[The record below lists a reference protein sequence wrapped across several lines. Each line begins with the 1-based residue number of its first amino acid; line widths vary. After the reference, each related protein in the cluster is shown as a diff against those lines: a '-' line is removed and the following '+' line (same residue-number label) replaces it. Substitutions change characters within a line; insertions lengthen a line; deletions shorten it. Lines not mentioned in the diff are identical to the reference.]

1 MKNLAAC
8 ENEMSRLNLR
18 KIFALILISA
28 VTGLPVSAQSA
39 AHRAG
44 APGRGGKSAPATR
57 ERPGVAAFRARVEKI
72 LAAADVNRGYWGMLV
87 EDADSGEV
95 LYSLNADRYFLPASN
110 AKLFTAALTLATL
123 GTDYCFHTTV
133 ESRSA
138 LSGDGV
144 LAGDVVLVGRGDPNL
159 SNRVFPFAKKAERD
173 GPPEKIL
180 AEMADAVVARG
191 VKKITGDVVGDD
203 SYFAGGAYPSGW
215 AIDDMLWSY
224 GVPVSALEVND
235 GVFFLE
241 LQAGDAAGAP
251 ATYTISPS
259 TSVYQIRNEVVTG
272 PKGSPQ
278 KLSASRDPGSTLI
291 IVSGSMP
298 VGAQP
303 HSMGIA
309 IDRPAEFAAA
319 VLKSLLEARGVVIE
333 GHVRAQHT
341 GDLGAWYKAD
351 GSAEM
356 SDIESHACGSA
367 AGFFSIIS
375 AAPIPPWPQGFAQHV
390 SPPLPDALRVM
401 AKISQNLH
409 AEMFLRAAARQKTGD
424 PSAEAALQF
433 EQDFRVSIGLKE
445 DDVVMTDAS
454 GLSRKDMVSPQSEV
468 SLLRWVT
475 EQPWAAT
482 YRSVLPVAGE
492 DGTLMDRMKGTPA
505 AGNVWA
511 KTGSLTH
518 VDSLAGYA
526 TSGRGAHL
534 VFSFIGNNNNLK
546 PKAAT
551 DVLDALTVA
560 MVEELGLRRAAAHK

>member
-1 MKNLAAC
+1 
-8 ENEMSRLNLR
+8 MSRLNSR
-18 KIFALILISA
+18 KIFALILIAA
-28 VTGLPVSAQSA
+28 VIVSPVGAQKA
-39 AHRAG
+39 AHRAT
-44 APGRGGKSAPATR
+44 APARSGRSAPATR
-57 ERPGVAAFRARVEKI
+57 ERPGVAAFRAKVEKI
-72 LAAADVNRGYWGMLV
+72 LGATDVNRGYWGMLV

-123 GTDYCFHTTV
+123 GSDYCFHTTV
-133 ESRSA
+133 ESRARADSE
-138 LSGDGV
+138 GV
-144 LAGDVVLVGRGDPNL
+144 LAGDLVLVGRGDPNL

-180 AEMADAVVARG
+180 AELADAVAARG
-191 VKKITGDVVGDD
+191 VKKITGDVIGDD

-251 ATYTISPS
+251 TTYTIAPS
-259 TSVYQIRNEVVTG
+259 TNIYQIRNEVVTG

-278 KLSASRDPGSTLI
+278 KLSVEREPGSTSV
-291 IVSGSMP
+291 IVRGSMP

-319 VLKSLLEARGVVIE
+319 LLKNLLEARGVVIE
-333 GHVRAQHT
+333 GRARARHT
-341 GDLGAWYKAD
+341 GDDGAWYKAD
-351 GSAEM
+351 GTAATM
-356 SDIESHACGSA
+356 DIVSHTCGANS
-367 AGFFSIIS
+367 GFFSVS
-375 AAPIPPWPQGFAQHV
+375 GADSKNALPPNMFAEHV
-390 SPPLPDALRVM
+390 SPSIPDVLRVM

-409 AEMFLRAAARQKTGD
+409 AEMFLRVAARQKTGD
-424 PSAEAALQF
+424 PSADAALQF

-468 SLLRWVT
+468 SLLRWVS

-482 YRSVLPVAGE
+482 FRSVLPVAGE
-492 DGTLMDRMKGTPA
+492 DGTLMDRMKGTLA

-526 TSGRGAHL
+526 TSTRGAHL
-534 VFSFIGNNNNLK
+534 VFSFIGNNHNLK
-546 PKAAT
+546 SKAAT
-551 DVLDALTVA
+551 DVLDELAIA
-560 MVEELGLRRAAAHK
+560 MVEELGARRAPAHK

>member
-1 MKNLAAC
+1 VK
-8 ENEMSRLNLR
+8 LR
-18 KIFALILISA
+18 KLFALILMA
-28 VTGLPVSAQSA
+28 AMTVLPVGAQSPA
-39 AHRAG
+39 RHAVRAS
-44 APGRGGKSAPATR
+44 SAGSVSR
-57 ERPGVAAFRARVEKI
+57 ERPGVAALRARVEKI
-72 LAAADVNRGYWGMLV
+72 LGAADVNRGYWGMLV

-123 GTDYCFHTTV
+123 GSEYCFHTTV
-133 ESRSA
+133 ESRA
-138 LSGDGV
+138 AANADGV
-144 LAGDVVLVGRGDPNL
+144 LAGDLVLVGRGDPNL
-159 SNRVFPFAKKAERD
+159 SNRIFPFAKKTERD

-180 AEMADAVVARG
+180 AELADAVVAHG

-241 LQAGDAAGAP
+241 LNAGEIAGVP
-251 ATYTISPS
+251 ATYTIAPS
-259 TSVYQIRNEVVTG
+259 TNIYQIRNEVVTG
-272 PKGSPQ
+272 AKGSPQ
-278 KLSASRDPGSTLI
+278 KLSVERDPGSTLI

-303 HSMGIA
+303 HSMAIA

-319 VLKSLLEARGVVIE
+319 VLKNLLEARGVVIE
-333 GHVRAQHT
+333 GKARARHAN
-341 GDLGAWYKAD
+341 DADAWYKTD
-351 GSAEM
+351 GSTVANDVVVPTCSPTPALHFFEPELSASEGKPPNMFAE
-356 SDIESHACGSA
+356 H
-367 AGFFSIIS
+367 IS
-375 AAPIPPWPQGFAQHV
+375 QR
-390 SPPLPDALRVM
+390 LPDALRVM

-409 AEMFLRAAARQKTGD
+409 AEMFLRVAARQKTGD

-445 DDVVMTDAS
+445 DDVIMTDGS

-526 TSGRGAHL
+526 TSTRGAHL

-560 MVEELGLRRAAAHK
+560 MVEELGLRRAPAHK

>member
-1 MKNLAAC
+1 MV
-8 ENEMSRLNLR
+8 RLNPR
-18 KIFALILISA
+18 KLFALILIAAIA
-28 VTGLPVSAQSA
+28 VAPVGAQTPTRRA
-39 AHRAG
+39 AT
-44 APGRGGKSAPATR
+44 APASR
-57 ERPGVAAFRARVEKI
+57 ERPGVAVFRAGVEKI
-72 LAAADVNRGYWGMLV
+72 LGAADVNRGYWGMLV

-123 GTDYCFHTTV
+123 GSDYCFHTTV
-133 ESRSA
+133 ESRSTTD
-138 LSGDGV
+138 GEGV
-144 LAGDVVLVGRGDPNL
+144 LHGDLVLVGRGDPNL
-159 SNRVFPFAKKAERD
+159 SNRIFPFAKKTERD

-180 AEMADAVVARG
+180 AELADAVVARG
-191 VKKITGDVVGDD
+191 VKKITGDVIGDD

-235 GVFFLE
+235 GIFFLE
-241 LQAGDAAGAP
+241 LRAAEVTGAP
-251 ATYTISPS
+251 ATYTIAPS
-259 TSVYQIRNEVVTG
+259 TNIYQIRNEVMTG
-272 PKGSPQ
+272 AKGSPQ
-278 KLSASRDPGSTLI
+278 KLTVEREPGSTLI

-298 VGAQP
+298 VGSQP

-319 VLKSLLEARGVVIE
+319 LMKSLLEARGVTVE
-333 GHVRAQHT
+333 GCSHARHT
-341 GDLGAWYKAD
+341 GDDGAWYKAD
-351 GSAEM
+351 GSPGAT
-356 SDIESHACGSA
+356 DLVPQTCSA
-367 AGFFSIIS
+367 PSGFMYMNTNPSPEIFADHTSPSI
-375 AAPIPPWPQGFAQHV
+375 
-390 SPPLPDALRVM
+390 PDSLRVM

-424 PSAEAALQF
+424 PSADAALQF
-433 EQDFRVSIGLKE
+433 EQDFRVGIGLKE

-475 EQPWAAT
+475 EQPWAPIF
-482 YRSVLPVAGE
+482 RSVLPAAGE
-492 DGTLMDRMKGTPA
+492 DGTLMDRMKNTPA

-526 TSGRGAHL
+526 TSTRGAHL
-534 VFSFIGNNNNLK
+534 VFSFIGNNHNLK
-546 PKAAT
+546 SKAAT

-560 MVEELGLRRAAAHK
+560 MVEELGPRRAPAHTLTLK

>member
-1 MKNLAAC
+1 VKELSCC
-8 ENEMSRLNLR
+8 EKDMNRLNLR
-18 KIFALILISA
+18 KIFSLILITA
-28 VTGLPVSAQSA
+28 VMGLPVGAQKTA
-39 AHRAG
+39 QRAG
-44 APGRGGKSAPATR
+44 APARNGKSALTTR
-57 ERPGVAAFRARVEKI
+57 ERPGVGAFRAKVEKI
-72 LAAADVNRGYWGMLV
+72 LGATDVNRGYWGMLV

-110 AKLFTAALTLATL
+110 AKLFTAALALVTL
-123 GTDYCFHTTV
+123 GSDYCFHTTV
-133 ESRSA
+133 ESRA
-138 LSGDGV
+138 AATANGV
-144 LAGDVVLVGRGDPNL
+144 LAGDLVLVGRGDPNL
-159 SNRVFPFAKKAERD
+159 SNRIFPFAKKAERD

-180 AEMADAVVARG
+180 AELADAVVARG
-191 VKKITGDVVGDD
+191 VKKITGDVIGDD

-224 GVPVSALEVND
+224 GVPVSALEIND
-235 GVFFLE
+235 GIFFLE
-241 LQAGDAAGAP
+241 LQAGDSAGAP
-251 ATYTISPS
+251 ATYTIAPS
-259 TSVYQIRNEVVTG
+259 TNIYQIRNEVVTG

-278 KLSASRDPGSTLI
+278 KLSVERAPGSALI

-309 IDRPAEFAAA
+309 IDRPAEYAAA
-319 VLKSLLEARGVVIE
+319 LLKNLLEARGVVIE
-333 GHVRAQHT
+333 GHARARHT
-341 GDLGAWYKAD
+341 GDEGAWYKAD
-351 GSAEM
+351 GSPAYPSVKVEVSTGAE
-356 SDIESHACGSA
+356 ALNVTTVVG
-367 AGFFSIIS
+367 
-375 AAPIPPWPQGFAQHV
+375 PYVFAEHV
-390 SPPLPDALRVM
+390 SLPLSDALRVM

-409 AEMFLRAAARQKTGD
+409 AEMFSRAAARQKTGD
-424 PSAEAALQF
+424 PAADAALKF
-433 EQDFRVSIGLKE
+433 EQDFGISIGLKE

-454 GLSRKDMVSPQSEV
+454 GLSRKDLVSPQSEV

-482 YRSVLPVAGE
+482 FRSILPVAGE

-526 TSGRGAHL
+526 TSTRGAHL
-534 VFSFIGNNNNLK
+534 VFSFIGNNHDLK

-551 DVLDALTVA
+551 DVLDALAVA
-560 MVEELGLRRAAAHK
+560 MLEELGPRRAPAHK

>member
-1 MKNLAAC
+1 MSLLKLKKLFTSVLVAAV
-8 ENEMSRLNLR
+8 
-18 KIFALILISA
+18 A
-28 VTGLPVSAQSA
+28 VSSVGAQSPAHHA
-39 AHRAG
+39 ATPTRRTA
-44 APGRGGKSAPATR
+44 SAARPR
-57 ERPGVAAFRARVEKI
+57 ERPGVAAFRAKVEKI
-72 LAAADVNRGYWGMLV
+72 LAAVDVNRGYWGMLV

-123 GTDYCFHTTV
+123 GSDYCFHTTI
-133 ESRSA
+133 ESHSA
-138 LSGDGV
+138 ADSDGV
-144 LAGDVVLVGRGDPNL
+144 LHGDLVLVGRGDPNL
-159 SNRVFPFAKKAERD
+159 SNRIFPFAKKAERD

-180 AEMADAVVARG
+180 AELADAVVARG
-191 VKKITGDVVGDD
+191 VKKIAGDVIGDD

-224 GVPVSALEVND
+224 GVPVSALEIND

-241 LQAGDAAGAP
+241 LHAGEVAGAP
-251 ATYTISPS
+251 ATFTIAPS
-259 TSVYQIRNEVVTG
+259 TNVYQIRNEVVTG
-272 PKGSPQ
+272 AKGSPQ
-278 KLSASRDPGSTLI
+278 KISVEREPGSTLV
-291 IVSGSMP
+291 IVRGSMP
-298 VGAQP
+298 IGAQP

-319 VLKSLLEARGVVIE
+319 LLKNLLEARGVVIE
-333 GHVRAQHT
+333 GHVRARHT
-341 GDLGAWYKAD
+341 GDSNAWYKAD
-351 GSAEM
+351 GSAAM
-356 SDIESHACGSA
+356 TDIESHACGATHVQPLSEIF
-367 AGFFSIIS
+367 AG
-375 AAPIPPWPQGFAQHV
+375 HV
-390 SPPLPDALRVM
+390 SPPIPDDLRVM

-409 AEMFLRAAARQKTGD
+409 AEMFLRASARQKTGD
-424 PSAEAALQF
+424 PSADAALQF

-445 DDVVMTDAS
+445 DDVVMTDGS
-454 GLSRKDMVSPQSEV
+454 GLSRKDLVSPQSEV

-482 YRSVLPVAGE
+482 FRSVLPVAGE

-526 TSGRGAHL
+526 NSTRGAHL

-560 MVEELGLRRAAAHK
+560 MVEELGPRRAPAHK

>member
-1 MKNLAAC
+1 LEKFFGRDFKMRRVKLQK
-8 ENEMSRLNLR
+8 L
-18 KIFALILISA
+18 FALILIAAITVVPVGAQSPA
-28 VTGLPVSAQSA
+28 RKAGAVSAS
-39 AHRAG
+39 
-44 APGRGGKSAPATR
+44 R
-57 ERPGVAAFRARVEKI
+57 ERPGVAAFRAKVEKI
-72 LAAADVNRGYWGMLV
+72 LGAADVSRGYWGMLV

-123 GTDYCFHTTV
+123 GSDYCFHTTV

-138 LSGDGV
+138 LDSEGTLPGD
-144 LAGDVVLVGRGDPNL
+144 LVLVGRGDPNL
-159 SNRVFPFAKKAERD
+159 SNRIFPFGKKTERD
-173 GPPEKIL
+173 GPPEKIIAEL
-180 AEMADAVVARG
+180 ADSVVAHG
-191 VKKITGDVVGDD
+191 VKKITGDVIGDD
-203 SYFAGGAYPSGW
+203 SFFAGGVYPSGW

-235 GVFFLE
+235 GIFFLE
-241 LQAGDAAGAP
+241 LHAGEIAGAP
-251 ATYTISPS
+251 AAYTVAPS
-259 TSVYQIRNEVVTG
+259 TNIYQIRNEVTTSA
-272 PKGSPQ
+272 KGSPQ
-278 KLSASRDPGSTLI
+278 KLSVSREPGSTLI

-298 VGAQP
+298 VGAQS

-319 VLKSLLEARGVVIE
+319 LLKSLLEARGVVIE
-333 GHVRAQHT
+333 GRVRAQHT
-341 GDLGAWYKAD
+341 GDEGAWYKVD
-351 GSAEM
+351 GSAAYPGVHVYVSTGRDGMET
-356 SDIESHACGSA
+356 G
-367 AGFFSIIS
+367 
-375 AAPIPPWPQGFAQHV
+375 PTNVFAEHV
-390 SPPLPDALRVM
+390 SLPLSDALRVM

-409 AEMFLRAAARQKTGD
+409 AEMYLRAAARLKTDD
-424 PSAEAALQF
+424 PSADAAVQF

-445 DDVVMTDAS
+445 DDVLMTDAS

-468 SLLRWVT
+468 SLLRSAT

-482 YRSVLPVAGE
+482 FRSVLPVAGE
-492 DGTLMDRMKGTPA
+492 DGTLMDRMKKTPA

-526 TSGRGAHL
+526 MSTRGAHL
-534 VFSFIGNNNNLK
+534 VFSFIGNNHNLK

-560 MVEELGLRRAAAHK
+560 MVEELGPRRAAPAHK